1 MGWLRTPSRVIPD
14 LIRDPRTRLAKV
26 LRLRRFWVPV
36 FAGMT
41 VLAGIITAPLLA
53 AEIEK
58 AVERD
63 YSLVRAE
70 PAPRTQEWDMADAKS
85 AGCVSCNTASDAQTM
100 HKSTAVVLGC
110 TDCPGGH
117 PSIVTHDVSDHD
129 APLYDN
135 SEHRRVGQES

>member
-1 MGWLRTPSRVIPD
+1 MVWLRTPSRVIPD

-85 AGCVSCNTASDAQTM
+85 AGRVSYHTASDANTLHQ
-100 HKSTAVVLGC
+100 STATVIAG
-110 TDCPGGH
+110 TPH
-117 PSIVTHDVSDHD
+117 
-129 APLYDN
+129 A
-135 SEHRRVGQES
+135 Q

>member
-1 MGWLRTPSRVIPD
+1 MVWLRTPSRVIPD

-63 YSLVRAE
+63 YSLVRRSEAHTSE
-70 PAPRTQEWDMADAKS
+70 LQSLIRISYAVFCLKKKKKNN
-85 AGCVSCNTASDAQTM
+85 NT
-100 HKSTAVVLGC
+100 K
-110 TDCPGGH
+110 
-117 PSIVTHDVSDHD
+117 
-129 APLYDN
+129 
-135 SEHRRVGQES
+135 